1 MESNLKELSKE
12 ELDHARKW
20 WDRLPSM
27 YKGRCSIWTLLA
39 LYGRYILETQTV
51 AFDAGKPGARK

>member
-20 WDRLPSM
+20 WDRLPPL

-39 LYGRYILETQTV
+39 LY
-51 AFDAGKPGARK
+51 ARSEREAREGE